1 VRDALD
7 MTVDHRMESF
17 VTVFGDVPPEAHRLD
32 DSEARHHGATW
43 IRRLLGKGIACQ
55 YVIAYQHRERWW
67 TFCFEREPDPAVE
80 TEADE
85 LWTIEAYDSTG
96 RSWCDIFRFDP
107 LASIW
112 QRAAETMRRLAPRLG
127 HIPA

>member
-1 VRDALD
+1 

-17 VTVFGDVPPEAHRLD
+17 VALFGDVPPEAHRLD

-55 YVIAYQHRERWW
+55 YVIAYQQGERWW
-67 TFCFEREPDPAVE
+67 TFCFERFSDPRAE
-80 TEADE
+80 TDDDE
-85 LWTIEAYDSTG
+85 RWTIEAYDSTG
-96 RSWCDIFRFDP
+96 RSWSDIFRFDP
-107 LASIW
+107 PASLW
-112 QRAAETMRRLAPRLG
+112 ERATQTTRRFAPRPG